1 MYYEEKSPI
10 RQNKR
15 SRIISMNSSKKKT
28 EKLPLIDQKKSAE
41 KSVMKIRSQ
50 STTTMPV
57 NVKKIDGLK

>member
-28 EKLPLIDQKKSAE
+28 EKLPVIDQKKSAE

>member
-28 EKLPLIDQKKSAE
+28 EKLPVIDQKKSAE

-57 NVKKIDGLK
+57 NVKKIDVLK

>member
-28 EKLPLIDQKKSAE
+28 EKLPVIDQKKTAE

>member
-28 EKLPLIDQKKSAE
+28 EKLPVIDQKKSAE

-57 NVKKIDGLK
+57 KVKKIDGLK

>member
-10 RQNKR
+10 RQSKR
-15 SRIISMNSSKKKT
+15 ARIISMNSSKKKT
-28 EKLPLIDQKKSAE
+28 EKLPVIDLKKSAE

>member
-28 EKLPLIDQKKSAE
+28 EKLPVIDLKKSAE

-50 STTTMPV
+50 STNTMPV

>member
-10 RQNKR
+10 RQSKR
-15 SRIISMNSSKKKT
+15 SRIISVNSSKLKT
-28 EKLPLIDQKKSAE
+28 EKLPVIDLKKNAE

-50 STTTMPV
+50 STTTIPI